1 MFYNDTDLRAVKSLI
16 CKEILSAKWHRRV
29 FLEKVFFISIAP
41 FCSFDSEE
49 SPPLPGVSGDST
61 KAEGKD
67 GDQASLAV
75 VPKGKK
81 KKDDKDQIQ
90 IEVTAKLGGIGVTV
104 TSVEGDL
111 SHIIVGGE

>member
-1 MFYNDTDLRAVKSLI
+1 MT
-16 CKEILSAKWHRRV
+16 
-29 FLEKVFFISIAP
+29 
-41 FCSFDSEE
+41 
-49 SPPLPGVSGDST
+49 GDST

-67 GDQASLAV
+67 VDQVFQAL

-81 KKDDKDQIQ
+81 KKDDKDEIQ